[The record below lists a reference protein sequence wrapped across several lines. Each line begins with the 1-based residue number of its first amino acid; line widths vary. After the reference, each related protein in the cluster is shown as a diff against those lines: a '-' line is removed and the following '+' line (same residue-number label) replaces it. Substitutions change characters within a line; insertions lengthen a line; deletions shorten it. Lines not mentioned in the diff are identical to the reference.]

1 MRKSGWFIVLLLLFA
16 LPVQAAVQ
24 RTNGM
29 KAGKPYVEMT
39 NDRIMTGTVIAVDKK
54 TREVQLLNEAGDTL
68 TVTAGPEVKNLSK
81 VEVNDV
87 VKIRIKEQATIEIA
101 TGAAMPDTTEVSVKS
116 AEPGE
121 APHGTVTTKAR
132 RTATIVAIDKAT
144 GIVTLQGQDGN
155 TFTAKAKHKENLS
168 KVKVGD
174 MIVFTLKKSS
184 ATSLEKATAK

>member
-1 MRKSGWFIVLLLLFA
+1 MRKSGWFIVLLLLVA

-29 KAGKPYVEMT
+29 KGGKPYVEMT

-184 ATSLEKATAK
+184 ATSLEKAAK